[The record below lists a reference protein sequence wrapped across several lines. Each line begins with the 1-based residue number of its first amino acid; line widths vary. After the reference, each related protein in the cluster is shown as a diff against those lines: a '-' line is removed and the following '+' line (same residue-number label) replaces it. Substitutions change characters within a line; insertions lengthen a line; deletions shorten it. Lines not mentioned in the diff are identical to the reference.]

1 MMSVLCLS
9 ALESMISDVPS
20 TWRIPSLSIL
30 CVIAGQYSL
39 LSFQLKSSQ
48 LLGSLPFPPPNK
60 TRLQPTS
67 FPVLHSE
74 SGGIAYILLVFP
86 FLSYQGPYLYNPG
99 PRASTLC
106 GPSRFNGIS
115 FLNVSKLF

>member
-1 MMSVLCLS
+1 MSVLCLS

-48 LLGSLPFPPPNK
+48 LLASLPFPPPNK

-74 SGGIAYILLVFP
+74 SGGIAYILLVFHSCPIKAHIYTTLGPEPAP
-86 FLSYQGPYLYNPG
+86 FVDQVDLME
-99 PRASTLC
+99 
-106 GPSRFNGIS
+106 
-115 FLNVSKLF
+115 